1 MVMKFNVHYPHKLG
15 SALATP
21 VESAYDFFGTGVP
34 GTVSEP
40 STADELR
47 FIHLLSYK
55 IPHLI

>member
-1 MVMKFNVHYPHKLG
+1 MKFNFHCPYKLG
-15 SALATP
+15 KALATP
-21 VESAYDFFGTGVP
+21 VESMYEFFGTGVA

-55 IPHLI
+55 IPHLV